1 MEASGAQTGTPKHN
15 VWIQKVNGGIVLTER
30 MRAASKCRE
39 VGVDVTIG
47 SGVLENPRNVQE
59 LEASWKMGM
68 GLTTGRDPLC
78 PSLQEG
84 GETGRLNSS

>member
-1 MEASGAQTGTPKHN
+1 
-15 VWIQKVNGGIVLTER
+15 
-30 MRAASKCRE
+30 MRVASKCRE

-47 SGVLENPRNVQE
+47 TRVLENPRKIQD

-84 GETGRLNSS
+84 GEIGRLNSS